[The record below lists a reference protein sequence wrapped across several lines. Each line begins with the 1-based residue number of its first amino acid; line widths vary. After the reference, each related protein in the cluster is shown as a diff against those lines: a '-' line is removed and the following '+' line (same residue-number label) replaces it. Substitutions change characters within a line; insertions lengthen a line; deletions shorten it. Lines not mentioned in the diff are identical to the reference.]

1 MKPVPKLTIQMVAAV
16 LKEVPFDA
24 NAKVLQKHGYNS
36 GTLLFRRKDRSS
48 RTFLE
53 YLQEEG
59 KLGALYS
66 DLLKLA
72 KK

>member
-24 NAKVLQKHGYNS
+24 NVKVLQKHGYS
-36 GTLLFRRKDRSS
+36 IGPLLFKGKDRSS
-48 RTFLE
+48 RTFFE

-66 DLLKLA
+66 DLLKIS
-72 KK
+72 